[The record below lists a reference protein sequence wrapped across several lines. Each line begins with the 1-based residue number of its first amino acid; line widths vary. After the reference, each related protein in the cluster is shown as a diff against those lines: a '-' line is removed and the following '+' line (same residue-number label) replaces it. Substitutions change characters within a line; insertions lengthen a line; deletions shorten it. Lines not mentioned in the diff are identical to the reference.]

1 MRPKKSD
8 LHFWNVPIFLGT
20 YWHRKGIQMAKIA
33 YIRVSTKEQ
42 NTGRQYELLKE
53 RGIVADK
60 TYEEKV
66 SGKNT
71 DRPELKAMLAYVREG
86 DTVYIESISRLARNT
101 RDFLNIVEL
110 LQGKQVELVSLKES
124 IDTATPT
131 GKFMLSVFAA
141 LYQLERENTLQRQ
154 REGINLVLE
163 DRKKGLDRPY
173 GRPRAVLSE
182 TFAGNYKLWK
192 GGKLTA
198 VDFMKKENLPR
209 TTFYRLVKR
218 YEKQ

>member
-1 MRPKKSD
+1 
-8 LHFWNVPIFLGT
+8 
-20 YWHRKGIQMAKIA
+20 MAKIA

-53 RGIVADK
+53 RNIQPDK
-60 TYEEKV
+60 IYEEKI
-66 SGKNT
+66 SAKNT
-71 DRPELKAMLAYVREG
+71 ERPELKAMLAYVREG

-101 RDFLNIVEL
+101 RDFLNLVEY
-110 LQGKQVELVSLKES
+110 LQGKQVDLVSLKES

-154 REGINLVLE
+154 REGIDLVLE
-163 DRKKGLDRPY
+163 ERRNGKDRPY
-173 GRPRAVLSE
+173 GRPPAVLSE

-198 VDFMKKENLPR
+198 VEFMKKESLSR
-209 TTFYRLVKR
+209 TTFYRLVRR
-218 YEKQ
+218 YEKQK

>member
-1 MRPKKSD
+1 
-8 LHFWNVPIFLGT
+8 
-20 YWHRKGIQMAKIA
+20 MAKIA

-53 RGIVADK
+53 RGIIPDK
-60 TYEEKV
+60 TYEEKL

-71 DRPELKAMLAYVREG
+71 DRPELRAMLAYIREG

-101 RDFLNIVEL
+101 RDFLTLVDY
-110 LQGKQVELVSLKES
+110 LQSKQVDLVSLKEN

-154 REGINLVLE
+154 REGIDLALE
-163 DRKKGLDRPY
+163 ERRNGKERPY
-173 GRPRAVLSE
+173 GRPPAKISD
-182 TFAGNYKLWK
+182 TFALNYKLWK
-192 GGKLTA
+192 EGKITA
-198 VDFMKKENLPR
+198 VEFMKKEKLSR

-218 YEKQ
+218 YESK

>member
-1 MRPKKSD
+1 
-8 LHFWNVPIFLGT
+8 
-20 YWHRKGIQMAKIA
+20 MAKIA

-53 RGIVADK
+53 RNIVPDK
-60 TYEEKV
+60 VYEEHI

-154 REGINLVLE
+154 REGIDLVLE

-173 GRPRAVLSE
+173 GRPPAVLSE

>member
-1 MRPKKSD
+1 
-8 LHFWNVPIFLGT
+8 
-20 YWHRKGIQMAKIA
+20 MARIA

-42 NTGRQYELLKE
+42 NTGRQYELLKD
-53 RGIVADK
+53 RNIVPDK
-60 TYEEKV
+60 IYEEKV

-101 RDFLNIVEL
+101 RDFLNLVKY
-110 LQGKQVELVSLKES
+110 LQGKQVDLVSLEES

-154 REGINLVLE
+154 REEIDLVLE
-163 DRKKGLDRPY
+163 DRRKGKDRPY
-173 GRPRAVLSE
+173 GRPPAVLSE

-192 GGKLTA
+192 SVGITS
-198 VDFMKKENLPR
+198 
-209 TTFYRLVKR
+209 RLQNR
-218 YEKQ
+218 P

>member
-1 MRPKKSD
+1 
-8 LHFWNVPIFLGT
+8 
-20 YWHRKGIQMAKIA
+20 MARIA

-42 NTGRQYELLKE
+42 NTGRQYELLKD
-53 RGIVADK
+53 RNIVPDK
-60 TYEEKV
+60 IYEEKV

-101 RDFLNIVEL
+101 RDFLNLVEL
-110 LQGKQVELVSLKES
+110 LQSKQVELVSLKEN

-154 REGINLVLE
+154 REGIDLALE
-163 DRKKGLDRPY
+163 DRRNGKNRPY
-173 GRPRAVLSE
+173 GRPKAQHSE
-182 TFAGNYKLWK
+182 TFPGNYKLWK

-198 VDFMKKENLPR
+198 VQFMKKENLPR

-218 YEKQ
+218 YEGK

>member
-1 MRPKKSD
+1 
-8 LHFWNVPIFLGT
+8 
-20 YWHRKGIQMAKIA
+20 MARIA

-42 NTGRQYELLKE
+42 KTGRQYELLRE
-53 RGIVADK
+53 RNIVPDK
-60 TYEEKV
+60 IYEEKV

-101 RDFLNIVEL
+101 RDFLNLVEY
-110 LQGKQVELVSLKES
+110 LQGKQVDLVSLKES

-163 DRKKGLDRPY
+163 DRRNGKSRPY
-173 GRPRAVLSE
+173 GRPPAVLSE
-182 TFAGNYKLWK
+182 TFAVNYKLWK

-198 VDFMKKENLPR
+198 VEFMKKENLPR

>member
-1 MRPKKSD
+1 
-8 LHFWNVPIFLGT
+8 
-20 YWHRKGIQMAKIA
+20 MARIA

-42 NTGRQYELLKE
+42 NTGRQYELLKD
-53 RGIVADK
+53 RNIVPDK
-60 TYEEKV
+60 IYEEKV

-101 RDFLNIVEL
+101 RDFLNLVKY
-110 LQGKQVELVSLKES
+110 LQGKQVDLVSLKES

-141 LYQLERENTLQRQ
+141 LYQLERKNTLQRQ
-154 REGINLVLE
+154 REEIDLVLE
-163 DRKKGLDRPY
+163 DRRKGKDRPY
-173 GRPRAVLSE
+173 GRPPAVLSE

-198 VDFMKKENLPR
+198 VEFMKKENLPR

>member
-1 MRPKKSD
+1 
-8 LHFWNVPIFLGT
+8 
-20 YWHRKGIQMAKIA
+20 MAKIA

-42 NTGRQYELLKE
+42 NTGRQYELLKD
-53 RGIVADK
+53 RNIVPDK
-60 TYEEKV
+60 IYEEKF

-101 RDFLNIVEL
+101 RDFLNLVEY
-110 LQGKQVELVSLKES
+110 LQDKQVDLVSLKES

-154 REGINLVLE
+154 REGIDLALA
-163 DRKKGLDRPY
+163 DRKNGKDRPY
-173 GRPRAVLSE
+173 GRPPAVLSE
-182 TFAGNYKLWK
+182 TFAVNYKLWK
-192 GGKLTA
+192 DGKLTA
-198 VDFMKKENLPR
+198 VDFMRKEHLPR

-218 YEKQ
+218 YENQ